1 MDCVECEKCK
11 VYGKMQIAGV
21 GTALKILFS
30 VKEHGKLPKIRRNE
44 LIVKI
49 TKKFC

>member
-11 VYGKMQIAGV
+11 VYGKLQTYGI

-30 VKEHGKLPKIRRNE
+30 DKLEGKESISLQRNE
-44 LIVKI
+44 LIV
-49 TKKFC
+49 TK

>member
-11 VYGKMQIAGV
+11 VYGKMQTLGI

-30 VKEHGKLPKIRRNE
+30 MKDKNKLPSLRRNE
-44 LIVKI
+44 LIVI
-49 TKKFC
+49 F